1 MPTYKIFAG
10 TNGAG
15 KTSMYKSI
23 YYNENKDEINVY
35 DNTEKFK
42 QVIDLRDG
50 NIIWKDKN
58 MPGWTDDLLDE

>member
-1 MPTYKIFAG
+1 MA
-10 TNGAG
+10 
-15 KTSMYKSI
+15 
-23 YYNENKDEINVY
+23 INVY

-42 QVIDLRDG
+42 QVIDLRDA